1 MRGHCTRNDTLKEEL
16 AYATDEWLQDIS
28 NTMLLNMGIP
38 LRN

>member
-1 MRGHCTRNDTLKEEL
+1 MWACTCIETLKEEL
-16 AYATDEWLQDIS
+16 ACAIDEWLRDIS